1 MASWMPED
9 SDVTGSRNG
18 LFEQFQTFADELR
31 GDDGRP
37 RDIAARPRIAH
48 ARTELFGVGAAR
60 GEAGPRLF
68 AGDRR
73 IARLRRR

>member
-37 RDIAARPRIAH
+37 RDIAARPRKASDEP
-48 ARTELFGVGAAR
+48 ARN
-60 GEAGPRLF
+60 
-68 AGDRR
+68 R
-73 IARLRRR
+73 IASSSEHNGEGPSRLLGGQGGGCA